1 MNHDLELAKHTARVM
16 DAVMGLCAPA
26 DPPPQPRALL
36 DPAEHCVDWDVGF
49 VLMSGG
55 HNSARPALRKGY
67 DLLIWFDMDAEGGYP
82 RFVEMRRY
90 GKRIDLHPFAD
101 LTADGQIACEEE
113 VQAYLNDGYG
123 T

>member
-16 DAVMGLCAPA
+16 DAVMLAS
-26 DPPPQPRALL
+26 QPR

-67 DLLIWFDMDAEGGYP
+67 DLLIWFDMDADGGYP
-82 RFVEMRRY
+82 SFVEMCRG